1 MFLNYILCI
10 SFFIKNPFLTAL
22 YIFFVEFNLI
32 KVNTYQAVPLLV
44 VSLTTVHSTQQINY
58 MVIHLN
64 MCNLRDLLIINP
76 LLLAL
81 K

>member
-32 KVNTYQAVPLLV
+32 KVNTYQAVPSLV
-44 VSLTTVHSTQQINY
+44 VSLTTVHSTQQIN
-58 MVIHLN
+58 
-64 MCNLRDLLIINP
+64 
-76 LLLAL
+76 
-81 K
+81 

>member
-32 KVNTYQAVPLLV
+32 KVNTYQAFPSLV
-44 VSLTTVHSTQQINY
+44 VKSYYSSLYTTNKL
-58 MVIHLN
+58 IHLN

-76 LLLAL
+76 VLLAL

>member
-44 VSLTTVHSTQQINY
+44 VSLTTVHSTQQIN
-58 MVIHLN
+58 
-64 MCNLRDLLIINP
+64 
-76 LLLAL
+76 
-81 K
+81 